1 MQQGMD
7 RSLCMLME
15 FAAGGTLGDDVRR
28 QRRTGKGYDVDVVI
42 KWMTQLAMAVRYMH
56 RRNVL
61 HRDLSSGAHAVPIA
75 QPRQLY
81 SS

>member
-1 MQQGMD
+1 MQHGMD
-7 RSLCMLME
+7 RSLCILME
-15 FAAGGTLGDDVRR
+15 FAAGGTLGDDIRR
-28 QRRTGKGYDVDVVI
+28 QRKTGKGYAVNVVI
-42 KWMTQLAMAVRYMH
+42 ERITQLAMAVIYMH

-75 QPRQLY
+75 QPTRLY